1 MMGKANPRTPEAE
14 ELDEF
19 GHLCAKV
26 WQGIFQMRSKCV
38 PNEPQTSA
46 YGVGPDVDSL
56 PRVLAGIPL
65 PVSLARRK
73 RLLTHAILNNGLRV
87 WRIPK
92 GGSAMGVREN
102 LRRVFLGLIL
112 TALEGACLL
121 AAPGMA
127 TGAEVLRVVSDD
139 NYPPYLFR
147 NEDGSVS
154 GYLVDYWQLWE
165 KKTGVRVELRAMN
178 WAEAQRQ
185 VLSGDAEVIDMI
197 FRTPTREPLYDF
209 SPAYADLP
217 VGIYSDVSI
226 NGLTDAASL
235 KGFQI
240 GVQAG
245 DACIDE
251 LGKSGIRDL
260 VQFPNYA
267 ALITAAQAQEI
278 RIFCLD
284 QRPADFYLYKF
295 KAEKQFRKSF
305 TLYTGRFHRAVRKG
319 NLATLQMVEQ
329 GMVAVS
335 AAEEQQLTEKWFG
348 TPVQFER
355 YARALIIGALAL
367 FGLGILLF
375 FWNLTLRR
383 RVAASTANLQ
393 QTLGMLEQTA
403 QAEVEV
409 KARLSAT
416 LQAIPDLLFE
426 LDRDG
431 RYLDIYANPGS
442 PLFDQR
448 ENLIGRPVQDVLPA
462 AAAQTAK
469 EALEAA
475 FQTGSDYGR
484 SIQLPVQGQT
494 CWFELSVTRKGEGE
508 SASCLMLSRD
518 ITARRQ
524 AEQALLQARLQG
536 EREQMFRTMFDAMP
550 VAVLFLQE
558 ERIAFVNRRFSELFG
573 YEKSEIGKTE
583 DWWPIAY
590 PDPDYRQEVMSL
602 WEKAKSDARQA
613 DGRVRALEYRV
624 MSKKGEVHELL
635 IGGQFLDADSL
646 LVTFTEITAIKQAE
660 QLLRQA
666 HDAAQ
671 ASSSAKTAFL
681 ANMSHEIRT
690 PLNAI
695 IGLSHMIAKSI
706 QDPLQL
712 ERIGKVI
719 ASGQHLLG
727 IISDI
732 LDLSKIEAGK
742 FVLENAP
749 LRVQTVVHNVIS
761 MLTER
766 AQEKGLRLES
776 ELDELPDDLLG
787 DAIRLQ
793 QALLNYGTNAV
804 KFTGRGSIVLRVDVM
819 EHNAGDCLLRFSV
832 RDTGVGINVDDIPR
846 LFDAFEQGDNSTTR
860 NFGGTGLGLAI
871 TRKIA
876 ELMGGT
882 AGAESTPG
890 YGSFFWFTARLE
902 KGAHPAATP
911 SCRPA
916 GEAEQLL
923 RRNYAG
929 LRVLVVEDEP
939 INREIATIM
948 LEEVCIVV
956 DTACDGAQAV
966 ERASGFAY
974 PLILMDMQM
983 PLMDGLAAT
992 RAIRQLPGYA
1002 HIPILAMTAN
1012 AFREDKERCME
1023 AGMSGLLTKP
1033 ITPNDLYASLL
1044 NALGGDPEAS

>member
-1 MMGKANPRTPEAE
+1 
-14 ELDEF
+14 
-19 GHLCAKV
+19 
-26 WQGIFQMRSKCV
+26 
-38 PNEPQTSA
+38 
-46 YGVGPDVDSL
+46 
-56 PRVLAGIPL
+56 
-65 PVSLARRK
+65 
-73 RLLTHAILNNGLRV
+73 
-87 WRIPK
+87 
-92 GGSAMGVREN
+92 MGVREK
-102 LRRVFLGLIL
+102 LRRGFLGLIFP
-112 TALEGACLL
+112 ALAGACLL
-121 AAPGMA
+121 AVPGVTA
-127 TGAEVLRVVSDD
+127 GTEALRVVTDD

-154 GYLVDYWQLWE
+154 GYLVDYWLLWE
-165 KKTGVRVELRAMN
+165 KKTGVHVELRAMN
-178 WAEAQRQ
+178 WGEAQRQ
-185 VLSGDAEVIDMI
+185 LLSGDADVIDMI
-197 FRTPTREPLYDF
+197 FRTPMRESLYDF

-235 KGFQI
+235 KGFKI
-240 GVQAG
+240 GVQSA
-245 DACIDE
+245 DACVEE
-251 LGKSGIRDL
+251 LGKSGITDL

-305 TLYTGRFHRAVRKG
+305 TLYTGHFHRAVRKG
-319 NLATLQMVEQ
+319 NLAKLRLVEQ
-329 GMVAVS
+329 GMAAVS
-335 AAEEQQLTEKWFG
+335 AAEEQQLADKWFG
-348 TPVQFER
+348 TPIRFER
-355 YARALIIGALAL
+355 YARVLIISGLVL
-367 FGLGILLF
+367 LGLGILLF

-383 RVAASTANLQ
+383 RVAASTADLQ
-393 QTLGMLEQTA
+393 QTLGVLKQTA

-431 RYLDIYANPGS
+431 RYLDIYANSGS
-442 PLFDQR
+442 LLFDQR
-448 ENLIGRPVQDVLPA
+448 ENLIGRTVQEVLPA
-462 AAAQTAK
+462 AAAKTAK
-469 EALEAA
+469 EALDAA
-475 FQTGSDYGR
+475 FQSGSDYGR
-484 SIQLPVQGQT
+484 SIQLPMQGQT

-508 SASCLMLSRD
+508 TASCLMLSRD
-518 ITARRQ
+518 ISTRRQ

-558 ERIAFVNRRFSELFG
+558 DRVAFVNRRFSELFG
-573 YEKSEIGKTE
+573 YDKTEIGKTE

-590 PDPDYRQEVMSL
+590 PDPGYRQEVMNI
-602 WEKAKSDARQA
+602 WEKAKSDATQVE
-613 DGRVRALEYRV
+613 GRVQALEYRV
-624 MSKKGEVHELL
+624 MSKNGEAYELL

-712 ERIGKVI
+712 DRIGKVI

-742 FVLENAP
+742 FVLEKSP

-766 AQEKGLRLES
+766 AQEKGLKLES
-776 ELDELPDDLLG
+776 ELDELPDDLVG

-804 KFTGRGSIVLRVDVM
+804 KFTEHGSIVLRVDVV
-819 EHNAGDCLLRFSV
+819 ERNAADCLLRFSV
-832 RDTGVGINVDDIPR
+832 RDTGIGINADDIPR

-871 TRKIA
+871 TKKIA
-876 ELMGGT
+876 ELMGGV

-890 YGSFFWFTARLE
+890 YGSFFWFTVRLE
-902 KGAHPAATP
+902 KGLHSVAAP
-911 SCRPA
+911 VRRPA
-916 GEAEQLL
+916 GDAELLL
-923 RRNYAG
+923 RRDYAG

-948 LEEVCIVV
+948 LEDVCIVV

-966 ERASGFAY
+966 ERATAFAY

-983 PLMDGLAAT
+983 PVMDGLEAA

-1002 HIPILAMTAN
+1002 HTPILAMTAN
-1012 AFREDKERCME
+1012 AFREDRERCMS
-1023 AGMSGLLTKP
+1023 AGMSGFLSKP
-1033 ITPNDLYASLL
+1033 ITPDDLYASLL
-1044 NALGGDPEAS
+1044 DALGLDAEAS

>member
-1 MMGKANPRTPEAE
+1 
-14 ELDEF
+14 
-19 GHLCAKV
+19 
-26 WQGIFQMRSKCV
+26 
-38 PNEPQTSA
+38 
-46 YGVGPDVDSL
+46 
-56 PRVLAGIPL
+56 
-65 PVSLARRK
+65 
-73 RLLTHAILNNGLRV
+73 
-87 WRIPK
+87 
-92 GGSAMGVREN
+92 MGVREN
-102 LRRVFLGLIL
+102 LRRGFLGLIFP
-112 TALEGACLL
+112 ALAGVCLFAVPCV
-121 AAPGMA
+121 AA
-127 TGAEVLRVVSDD
+127 GAEVMRVVTDD

-147 NEDGSVS
+147 NDDGSVS

-165 KKTGVRVELRAMN
+165 KKTGIHVELRAMN

-185 VLSGDAEVIDMI
+185 LLSGDADVIDMI
-197 FRTPTREPLYDF
+197 FRTPMRESLYDF

-235 KGFQI
+235 KGFKI
-240 GVQAG
+240 GVQSG
-245 DACIDE
+245 DACIEE

-260 VQFPNYA
+260 VQFPNYS

-305 TLYTGRFHRAVRKG
+305 TLYTGHFHRAVRKG
-319 NLATLQMVEQ
+319 NLAELRLVEQ
-329 GMVAVS
+329 GVAAVS
-335 AAEEQQLTEKWFG
+335 AAEEQQLADKWFG
-348 TPVQFER
+348 TPIRFER
-355 YARALIIGALAL
+355 YARALIISALAL
-367 FGLGILLF
+367 LGLGILLF

-383 RVAASTANLQ
+383 RVAASTADLQ
-393 QTLGMLEQTA
+393 QTLVMLKQTA

-431 RYLDIYANPGS
+431 RYLDIYANAGS
-442 PLFDQR
+442 LLFDQH
-448 ENLIGRPVQDVLPA
+448 ENLIGRTMQEVLPV
-462 AAAQTAK
+462 AAAQAAK

-494 CWFELSVTRKGEGE
+494 CWFELSVTRKGEGD

-536 EREQMFRTMFDAMP
+536 EREQMFGTMFDAMP

-558 ERIAFVNRRFSELFG
+558 DRVAFVNRRFSELFG
-573 YEKSEIGKTE
+573 YEKTEIGKTE
-583 DWWPIAY
+583 DWWPMAY
-590 PDPDYRQEVMSL
+590 PDPGYRQEVMTI
-602 WEKAKSDARQA
+602 WEKAKSDATQA
-613 DGRVRALEYRV
+613 DGRVQALEYRA
-624 MSKKGEVHELL
+624 MSKNGEAHELL

-660 QLLRQA
+660 LLLRQA

-671 ASSSAKTAFL
+671 ASSIAKTAFL

-695 IGLSHMIAKSI
+695 IGLSHMIAKDI
-706 QDPLQL
+706 QDPRQL
-712 ERIGKVI
+712 DRIGKVI

-742 FVLENAP
+742 FVLEEAP
-749 LRVQTVVHNVIS
+749 VRVQTVVHNVIS

-766 AQEKGLRLES
+766 AQEKGLQLES
-776 ELDELPDDLLG
+776 ELDELPDDLVG

-804 KFTGRGSIVLRVDVM
+804 KFTGHGSIVLRVDVM
-819 EHNAGDCLLRFSV
+819 ERNPGDCLLRFSV
-832 RDTGVGINVDDIPR
+832 RDTGIGVNADDIPR

-871 TRKIA
+871 TKKIA
-876 ELMGGT
+876 ELMGGA
-882 AGAESTPG
+882 AGAESAPG
-890 YGSFFWFTARLE
+890 YGSFFWFTVRLE
-902 KGAHPAATP
+902 KGLHPVVAP
-911 SCRPA
+911 SRRPA
-916 GEAEQLL
+916 GDAELLL
-923 RRNYAG
+923 RRDYAG

-948 LEEVCIVV
+948 LEDVCIVV

-966 ERASGFAY
+966 ERATAFAY
-974 PLILMDMQM
+974 PLVLMDMQM
-983 PLMDGLAAT
+983 PVMDGLEAT
-992 RAIRQLPGYA
+992 RAIRQLPGYS
-1002 HIPILAMTAN
+1002 HTPILAMTAN
-1012 AFREDKERCME
+1012 AFREDKERCMA
-1023 AGMSGLLTKP
+1023 AGMSGFLSKP
-1033 ITPNDLYASLL
+1033 ITPDDLYASLL
-1044 NALGGDPEAS
+1044 DALGRDAEAS